1 MKKQIIKILLILL
14 FSSLSFPCFALNQWA
29 SKVINFSSEYS
40 TTSWSA
46 KQILGSPNTNSYGDR
61 STAWTTK
68 QADAG
73 IEYITVGYNTPVYAT
88 GVTVRETYNPGF
100 VRKIEAIDTN
110 NIFHTVWSG
119 VEKIVPNQINNFSVN
134 WPRTSYLVKALKVTI
149 DTASVPSW
157 QEIDAIELRGI
168 EALSG
173 NIAPRLAHT
182 AILIC
187 KNNTT
192 GQTITTGII
201 GSGSGTT
208 APVTNWNCN
217 KAGLKFKVGDSVSIQ
232 ITGKIAN

>member
-1 MKKQIIKILLILL
+1 MKKTLTIHAVFLLLSLL
-14 FSSLSFPCFALNQWA
+14 PFSCFALNQWA

-46 KQILGSPNTNSYGDR
+46 KQTLGAPNTSIYGDR

-88 GVTVRETYNPGF
+88 GVTVRETYNPGS

-110 NIFHTVWSG
+110 NIAHKVWSG
-119 VEKIVPNQINNFSVN
+119 TPTIIPNQINNFIVN
-134 WPRTSYLVKALKVTI
+134 WPRTSYLVKALKITI
-149 DTASVPSW
+149 DTAAVASW
-157 QEIDAIELRGI
+157 QEIDAIELRGV

-182 AILIC
+182 ATLTC
-187 KNNTT
+187 KNNTS
-192 GQTITTGII
+192 GQTVTTGII
-201 GSGSGTT
+201 GSGAT
-208 APVTNWNCN
+208 APVTQWNCS
-217 KAGLKFKVGDSVSIQ
+217 KVGLKFKVGDSVSIQ